1 MPLSIVVDG
10 IVILIFVACILDG
23 YRRGFVKMLLS
34 IAAIIISAAVA
45 SALSAPVAQWASEE
59 FVAPAISG
67 YIESSVDGIL
77 EDNGISADALAGED
91 FEGMGE
97 EITQALPEGVLS
109 LLEEYDISVEEVF
122 DDISSGDTVKAVSEK
137 ITENIQQ
144 AVILP
149 VLEAAAFLLVYIICS
164 SVLSIVVSVISS
176 AFKLPVL
183 KQANKALG
191 SVLGAI
197 KGIFVIAVICV
208 LAVIASGFITGNELA
223 DAVSN
228 AALTNAISKIT
239 LGILIGG

>member
-1 MPLSIVVDG
+1 MALSLAVDG

-45 SALSAPVAQWASEE
+45 GTLSAPVAQWASDE

-67 YIESSVDGIL
+67 YIESKVDGVL
-77 EDNGISADALAGED
+77 EDSGISADAIADVNL
-91 FEGMGE
+91 EGMGE
-97 EITQALPEGVLS
+97 EITKALPEDILS
-109 LLEEYDISVEEVF
+109 LLEEYGISVEEVF
-122 DDISSGDTVKAVSEK
+122 DDISSDDTVRAVSEK
-137 ITENIQQ
+137 ISENIQQ
-144 AVILP
+144 AVVLP
-149 VLEAAAFLLVYIICS
+149 VLEAVAFLLIYIICS

-176 AFKLPVL
+176 ACNLPVI
-183 KQANKALG
+183 KKANKALG
-191 SVLGAI
+191 SVLGAV
-197 KGIFVIAVICV
+197 KGVFVIAVICV

-239 LGILIGG
+239 LGILM